1 MPTSDSDQLR
11 SAENLARQAQ
21 EIIAKMK
28 LGSWESAQTLAL
40 ISIAQ
45 SLSVIAGR
53 ASGPEVD
60 VAR

>member
-21 EIIAKMK
+21 EITAKMK
-28 LGSWESAQTLAL
+28 VGSWESAQTLAL

-53 ASGPEVD
+53 AAGPEVD
-60 VAR
+60 GAR